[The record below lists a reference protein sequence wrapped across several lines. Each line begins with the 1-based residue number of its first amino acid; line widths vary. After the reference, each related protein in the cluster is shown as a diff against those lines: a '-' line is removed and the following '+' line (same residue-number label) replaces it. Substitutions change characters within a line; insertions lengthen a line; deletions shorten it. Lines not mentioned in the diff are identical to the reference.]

1 MASISIQNSQLHGQK
16 NTRVIQVN
24 KIYGKDKFNELNDS
38 FKITKNFYRMGQN
51 SPQINYQEKKKEE
64 SPLSH
69 VHTEFIPGSPDFPN

>member
-1 MASISIQNSQLHGQK
+1 
-16 NTRVIQVN
+16 
-24 KIYGKDKFNELNDS
+24 
-38 FKITKNFYRMGQN
+38 MGQN